1 MRNDLPEGSAAVRI
15 RVPDVGDKG
24 AVALGAIIAAT
35 EQMALHEPLGLA
47 AALQNPITVLGLHR
61 VARVDPGPLVLVR
74 ADAEVTDMSHDALIT
89 PALAVNAI
97 LLPKMARAAI
107 ALIVAA
113 LTAPA
118 AVGMYIIVIPTE
130 PILLLVVRPF
140 KKLRCPECR

>member
-1 MRNDLPEGSAAVRI
+1 MRNDLPEGSAAVRR
-15 RVPDVGDKG
+15 RVPDVGNKG

-97 LLPKMARAAI
+97 LLPKMTRAAI

>member
-1 MRNDLPEGSAAVRI
+1 MRNDLPEGSAAVRR

-47 AALQNPITVLGLHR
+47 AALQNPITVFGLHR
-61 VARVDPGPLVLVR
+61 VARVDPGVLVLVR

-130 PILLLVVRPF
+130 PILLPVVLPG
-140 KKLRCPECR
+140 K